1 MLLLLVGLNLFF
13 AGFQFY
19 HSYMHW
25 LFNNRALRYK
35 LNVDKRRNPSELC
48 IMQSLA
54 LHSNQ
59 YKSIRRQEKAWV
71 WVFNLSY
78 HLRCVGFDLF
88 PRLTG
93 YRTLRYHRVHP
104 LYHLGI
110 LNAPWVFIACRMLLF
125 SAHASSCSLAFGSN
139 YKWWLHR
146 KKRHYCVLFKQALVT
161 ALQNQI
167 TLWTGSRWAHI
178 SEMGFGCW
186 RKSSSCYNGG
196 LFFSFFVVVVCVSV
210 LV

>member
-1 MLLLLVGLNLFF
+1 
-13 AGFQFY
+13 
-19 HSYMHW
+19 
-25 LFNNRALRYK
+25 
-35 LNVDKRRNPSELC
+35 
-48 IMQSLA
+48 MQSLA

-59 YKSIRRQEKAWV
+59 YKSIRRQENHECEYSTCLIIYDV
-71 WVFNLSY
+71 L
-78 HLRCVGFDLF
+78 DLMLF
-88 PRLTG
+88 LRLTG

-139 YKWWLHR
+139 YKWWLHS